1 MTAPASS
8 PVHRLVDIVVEEV
21 SLVDRAANCH
31 RFLLVKRDATMSTP
45 PSDGAHK
52 ALPDSPLT
60 AALAALESLTGIV
73 DQLSSLG
80 DAGND
85 VRLAALA
92 EQLRTVAQ
100 EILEQT
106 GFSPE
111 GAASGGSQDVA
122 ARAGKTSTDPVKEP
136 ADLAAAVAATKQT
149 LAQVAALLVKSPSNS
164 PPTAPESSGPA
175 PAAPS
180 AGAAATA
187 TASPAPASAASASPS
202 TVSSPPGAADAL
214 QKLLDSVQG
223 LHAIV
228 ADQQQRLSRV
238 EKQFG
243 LPNSA
248 PAAEQLGPRDD
259 DEVGWPMD
267 LNAPKNRQ
275 TVDKSVSF
283 HDP

>member
-1 MTAPASS
+1 
-8 PVHRLVDIVVEEV
+8 
-21 SLVDRAANCH
+21 
-31 RFLLVKRDATMSTP
+31 MSTP

-92 EQLRTVAQ
+92 EQLRAVAQ

-149 LAQVAALLVKSPSNS
+149 LAQVAALLAKSPSTS
-164 PPTAPESSGPA
+164 QPTASESSGSA
-175 PAAPS
+175 SAASP
-180 AGAAATA
+180 AGAAATGA
-187 TASPAPASAASASPS
+187 ASTAPASAAASSPSPS
-202 TVSSPPGAADAL
+202 TVTSPPGAADAL

-223 LHAIV
+223 LHAMV

-248 PAAEQLGPRDD
+248 PAAEQPGPRDD